1 MNEEGF
7 ILNPDGFKFLLHP
20 AGCWQSLACAQM
32 PNLLPTHSPQ
42 RATCPLASESE
53 GQRSGHGLRTS
64 PKDLFRSLPRALGV
78 CPQPALP
85 ALTFSNQEFAS

>member
-53 GQRSGHGLRTS
+53 GQRSVWARAEDLPKGPLPVS
-64 PKDLFRSLPRALGV
+64 P
-78 CPQPALP
+78 
-85 ALTFSNQEFAS
+85 